1 MPFVVKSADFASCL
15 SSHKFAFLIRYNDK
29 IKTLQILLQDIEK
42 NATIKTKIH
51 FQKVQNTNVYQRNSK
66 V

>member
-1 MPFVVKSADFASCL
+1 MPFVVKSANFASCL
-15 SSHKFAFLIRYNDK
+15 SLQRFAFLIRYNDK

-42 NATIKTKIH
+42 NATIQTKIY

>member
-1 MPFVVKSADFASCL
+1 MANNKNKLSQKKNL
-15 SSHKFAFLIRYNDK
+15 SSMQV

>member
-1 MPFVVKSADFASCL
+1 MTKS
-15 SSHKFAFLIRYNDK
+15 
-29 IKTLQILLQDIEK
+29 KTLQILLQDIEK
-42 NATIKTKIH
+42 NATIQTKIH

>member
-1 MPFVVKSADFASCL
+1 MANNKNKLSQKKTL
-15 SSHKFAFLIRYNDK
+15 SSMQV